1 MVTLDVGVL
10 LARLIVGLALA
21 AHGSQKLF
29 GWFGGYG
36 ISGTGGFFESLGF
49 KPGAAFAAAAGLSE
63 LIGGLLIAVGF
74 LGPIGPAL
82 IIATMLVAIFTVH
95 ISKGFWNSDG
105 GWELPVTNIAAAM
118 AFASFG
124 YGVLSIDALIP
135 WTSVLH
141 QPAVV
146 WPVLGLGVVG
156 AIANLLVRR
165 VPSAQS

>member
-1 MVTLDVGVL
+1 MVTLDAGLL

-74 LGPIGPAL
+74 LGPVGPAL

-95 ISKGFWNSDG
+95 ISKGFWNTDG
-105 GWELPVTNIAAAM
+105 GWELPVTNIAAAI

-124 YGVLSIDALIP
+124 YGALSLDALIP
-135 WTSVLH
+135 ATSVLH
-141 QPAVV
+141 QPTVV

-165 VPSAQS
+165 APAAQT